1 MGPTRPRLP
10 APAIFVMERI
20 SSIAVD
26 AGSWHLWRGP
36 MPTRAMSN
44 ASRPERDAARG
55 PSTALTP
62 LLHRPPVQLPSAL
75 RPVLAIGLATLLF
88 NVLTQAAG
96 PVQYTRDIRPLL
108 SDNCFACHGPD
119 PDSRKAKLRLDT
131 KDGLFGETRK
141 EGPVVTPGS
150 LEKSSLWKRMV
161 TDDKDDRMPPPE
173 SHKELKPEQRDKIKE
188 WILAGAPWQSH
199 WSFEKPTRPASPN
212 VHDTAWVRNPIDGF
226 ILARLEEKGLAPA
239 PEADRR
245 TLARR
250 VSFDL
255 TGLPPRPAEVERFV
269 KDRSSDAYERFVKR
283 LLSSPHY
290 GEHRARYWLDAA
302 RYADT
307 HGLHFD
313 NYREIWPYREWVIG
327 AYNRNLP
334 FDQFTVEQLAGDL
347 LDEPS
352 QDDLVATGFHRCCMT
367 TNEGGTIEE
376 ENLAL
381 YANDRVTTT
390 SWVWLGLTANC
401 AACHDHKFDPV
412 TMKDFY
418 SMSAFFRNTTQG
430 AYDGNVRD
438 SGPSITVFK
447 TREDRLRYEALPE
460 LVAKARDQVDAQR
473 REAEPQ
479 FLKWRTE
486 LKADSL
492 QRAADR
498 KGLVFHAPLK
508 DGNLS
513 VFTATLSNQVVRG
526 QATGPVTL
534 RQDGPLGPAPVF
546 GKGATAEFADAGDFD
561 HGQAFSVG
569 AWVYVPKDYDG
580 SAALVSRMDEK
591 SDYRGW
597 DLFIQKKQFS
607 MHVVHKWQDKGLKV
621 RTKDIVKA
629 GEWQH
634 VLATYDGSGKPGGV
648 SFYVDGVRTDVEIE
662 NNKTVKDTIRTKF
675 PLKLAQRSEGAHFDD
690 GALQDV
696 RLYSRVLAPVEALA
710 VARPAELAKSLAQP
724 VSEWKPE
731 FRTSLFNY
739 FLSTKF
745 TPFQR
750 AERALHALEKERDD
764 LKEHNPVTLVQQEK
778 KDSKPTA
785 NILFR
790 GQYDQKREA
799 VDAGV
804 FSVLHAFPKEAP
816 RNRLGLAQ
824 WIVSPENPLTARV
837 IVNRYWQE
845 IFGVGL
851 VKTSEDFGSTGEP
864 PVNPALLDWLAVEFR
879 ESGWDVKHLFTLMVT
894 SSTYRQSAT
903 VTAEKLEKDPAN
915 RLLSRGPRYRLD
927 AEMLRDSALVSSGL
941 LVPRIG
947 GPSVKPYQPGGLWEA
962 VAMPE
967 SDTKKYERSQ
977 GEDLYRRSMYTF
989 WKRASP
995 PASMDILNAPSREV
1009 SCTRRER
1016 TNTPLQA
1023 LATLNDPQFIEA
1035 ARRLAENALHRH
1047 RNQTEPAL
1055 AFIASQVLLRPLQP
1069 EESRIVNETC
1079 ARLQA
1084 FYGSH
1089 PDDARKLI
1097 AQGESKP
1104 DPKLDVSRL
1113 ATYTLVAN
1121 QLMNLDEA
1129 LNK

>member
-1 MGPTRPRLP
+1 MSP
-10 APAIFVMERI
+10 AR
-20 SSIAVD
+20 
-26 AGSWHLWRGP
+26 
-36 MPTRAMSN
+36 
-44 ASRPERDAARG
+44 RPERDVARRRSNASHPFAPPHHVPLQSSLRRVLTLG
-55 PSTALTP
+55 LTALA
-62 LLHRPPVQLPSAL
+62 LLSPAR
-75 RPVLAIGLATLLF
+75 
-88 NVLTQAAG
+88 AAG
-96 PVQYTRDIRPLL
+96 PVQFTRDIRPLL

-119 PDSRKAKLRLDT
+119 LDSRKGKLRLDT
-131 KDGLFGETRK
+131 KEGLFGETRQ

-150 LEKSSLWKRMV
+150 LEKSSLWKRLI
-161 TDDKDDRMPPPE
+161 TEDKDDRMPPPE
-173 SHKELKPEQRDKIKE
+173 SHKEVKPEQREKIKE

-199 WSFEKPTRPASPN
+199 WAFEKPSRPALPA
-212 VHDTAWVRNPIDGF
+212 VRDAAWGRNPIDAF
-226 ILARLEEKGLAPA
+226 ILSRLEEKNLAPA

-255 TGLPPRPAEVERFV
+255 TGLPPKPADVERFV
-269 KDRSSDAYERFVKR
+269 QDRAKDAYERYVRR
-283 LLSSPHY
+283 LLASPHY

-327 AYNRNLP
+327 AFNRNLP

-347 LDEPS
+347 LDEAT

-418 SMSAFFRNTTQG
+418 SMAAFFRNTTQG

-438 SGPSITVFK
+438 SGPSITVFR
-447 TREDRLRYEALPE
+447 TREDRLRYEALPA
-460 LVAKARDQVDAQR
+460 LIAKARDQVEAQR

-479 FLKWRTE
+479 FLTWRTG
-486 LKADSL
+486 LKADAI

-498 KGLVFHAPLK
+498 TDLLFHAPLR

-513 VFTATLSNQVVRG
+513 MFTATLSNRVVRA
-526 QATGPVTL
+526 QASGPIAL
-534 RQDGPLGPAPVF
+534 RPDGPLGPAPVF
-546 GKGATAEFADAGDFD
+546 GKGATAAFEDAGDFD

-569 AWVYVPKDYDG
+569 TWVHVPKDYDAT
-580 SAALVSRMDEK
+580 AALVSRMDDK
-591 SDYRGW
+591 NDYRGW

-607 MHVVHKWQDKGLKV
+607 MHIVHQWQDKGLKV

-634 VLATYDGSGKPGGV
+634 VMATYDGSGKPGGV
-648 SFYVDGVRTDVEIE
+648 RFYVDGVRVEVEVE
-662 NNKTVKDTIRTKF
+662 NNKTVKGTLRTKV
-675 PLKLAQRSEGAHFDD
+675 PLKLAQRGDGSHFDE

-696 RLYSRVLAPVEALA
+696 RLYARVLAPVEALA
-710 VARPAELAKSLAQP
+710 VARPGELARLLAQP
-724 VSEWKPE
+724 VSEWNPE
-731 FRTSLFNY
+731 FRANLFSFYLN
-739 FLSTKF
+739 TRHR
-745 TPFQR
+745 PFQR
-750 AERALHALEKERDD
+750 AEGIVRALEKEREA
-764 LKEHNPVTLVQQEK
+764 LKENHPVTLVQQEK
-778 KDSKPTA
+778 KDSQPTA
-785 NILFR
+785 HILFR

-799 VDAGV
+799 VGGGV
-804 FSVLHAFPKEAP
+804 FSVLHAFPKGAP
-816 RNRLGLAQ
+816 TNRLGLAQ

-845 IFGVGL
+845 VFGVGL

-879 ESGWDVKHLFTLMVT
+879 ESGWDVKHLFTLMLT
-894 SSTYRQSAT
+894 SSAYRQSAA
-903 VTAEKLEKDPAN
+903 VTPGKLEQDPAN

-927 AEMLRDSALVSSGL
+927 AEMLRDAALASSGL
-941 LVPRIG
+941 LAPRIG
-947 GPSVKPYQPGGLWEA
+947 GPSVKPYQPDGLWEA

-977 GEDLYRRSMYTF
+977 GEGLYRRSLYTF
-989 WKRASP
+989 WKRAAP
-995 PASMDILNAPSREV
+995 PASMDVLNAPSREV

-1035 ARRLAENALHRH
+1035 ARRLAENALRKH
-1047 RNQTEPAL
+1047 RNQTERAL
-1055 AFIASQVLLRPLQP
+1055 AFIATQVLLRPLAP
-1069 EESRIVNETC
+1069 EESRIVNDTC
-1079 ARLQA
+1079 AQLMD
-1084 FYGSH
+1084 FYSSH
-1089 PDDARKLI
+1089 PDEARKLV

-1104 DPKLDVSRL
+1104 DPKLDASRL
-1113 ATYTLVAN
+1113 ATLTLVAN